1 MKKQQIMD
9 KINQGWQDL
18 EAAYAGLTEV
28 QMTLPGVTGEWAV
41 KDILAHVSWWEEESL
56 KHLPDILAGKQP
68 PRYSATYGG
77 IDAFNA
83 LMTQQWRELPL
94 PEVLRKLDET
104 HHRLLAYLD
113 SVPEEH
119 FKTETRFRRRLGW
132 DSYKHYPVHT
142 QAIQEWRARVM
153 L

>member
-1 MKKQQIMD
+1 MKKQQIID
-9 KINQGWQDL
+9 KINQGWLDL
-18 EAAYAGLTEV
+18 QSAWAGLSDAQLT
-28 QMTLPGVTGEWAV
+28 QPGVTEDWSV
-41 KDILAHVSWWEEESL
+41 RDILAHVSWWEEESL

-83 LMTQQWRELPL
+83 LMTRQWQNLPL
-94 PEVLRKLDET
+94 PEVLQKINATHERLVAYLAGLDEE
-104 HHRLLAYLD
+104 
-113 SVPEEH
+113 P

-132 DSYKHYPVHT
+132 DSYKHYPIHA
-142 QAIQEWRARVM
+142 QAIREWRERVM